1 MSASTPEQLPEIKL
15 DRENL
20 YHEETFSD
28 RRAGSVV
35 RLAPVKP
42 DGTPDR
48 GREVLYLGQTQIMT
62 PVGTLP
68 LSFQLDATTLDEAI
82 AQFPQAAKAAM
93 ERTVEELKELRREA
107 ASGIVIPQGGA
118 GGAAGLGGP
127 GGMPGSAPGGG
138 RILRR

>member
-1 MSASTPEQLPEIKL
+1 MSANNPEQVPDIEL
-15 DRENL
+15 DREGL
-20 YHEETFSD
+20 YREETFSD

-35 RLAPVKP
+35 RLSPVKP
-42 DGTPDR
+42 DGSPDH

-68 LSFQLDATTLDEAI
+68 LSFQLDATTLDQAI
-82 AQFPQAAKAAM
+82 AQFPQAAKVAV

-107 ASGIVIPQGGA
+107 ASSIVIPPGGA
-118 GGAAGLGGP
+118 GGVTGLGGP
-127 GGMPGSAPGGG
+127 GGMPGGAPGGG

>member
-1 MSASTPEQLPEIKL
+1 MSASDPEQLPEIEL
-15 DRENL
+15 DRESL

-35 RLAPVKP
+35 RLSPVKP
-42 DGTPDR
+42 DGSPDR

-68 LSFQLDATTLDEAI
+68 LSFQLDATTLDDAI
-82 AQFPQAAKAAM
+82 AQFPEAAKIAM
-93 ERTVEELKELRREA
+93 ERTVEEIKELRREA
-107 ASGIVIPQGGA
+107 ASNIVVPQGGA
-118 GGAAGLGGP
+118 GGLGGP
-127 GGMPGSAPGGG
+127 GGMPGGAPGGG